1 MSAFAELHD
10 ELRTVARDLLRK
22 APGGGP
28 EWAQVAAAGWLGLEV
43 PEDCDGAGAS
53 FAEVAVVLE
62 EMGRAAASSPFLGVC
77 LGVGALRAVQPSDGV
92 RDVLRRVAAGDAQ
105 IAVALTPGGDQL
117 DLRPPFRLEATGGLR
132 LQGEAAFVVGA
143 PVAHRLLLLAADPDG
158 VPVVVSVDPATVA
171 VTPQP
176 VLDGTRSFGAVVADG
191 VPVDGAD
198 VWRFADDPVAGAQR
212 LLDRAAVAVAC
223 DSIGLAEAMLDATV
237 AYAGV
242 RRQFDRPIG
251 SFQAVKHQCADM
263 LVQLTVG
270 RQLLDQA
277 VTAVATGSPDAGVAA
292 SRAKS
297 FVTAVAVDVVGA
309 AMQLHGGIGYTWESG
324 IHVHLKRAVLDRALF
339 GSPAAHRR
347 RLAAGIIGGA
357 AAVNE

>member
-1 MSAFAELHD
+1 MSPLAELHD
-10 ELRTVARDLLRK
+10 ELRTVARDLLGK
-22 APGGGP
+22 APGGVP
-28 EWAQVAAAGWLGLEV
+28 EWAQLASAGWLGLEV
-43 PEDCDGAGAS
+43 PEDCDGAGAT

-62 EMGRAAASSPFLGVC
+62 EMGRAATASPYLGTS
-77 LGVGALRAVQPSDGV
+77 LGVGALCAVEPTDVV
-92 RDVLRRVAAGDAQ
+92 RDLLRRVAGGEAAV
-105 IAVALTPGGDQL
+105 AVALTAGGDQV
-117 DLRPPFRLEATGGLR
+117 DLRPPFRLEASGGPRLR
-132 LQGEAAFVVGA
+132 GEAAFVVDA

-158 VPVVVSVDPATVA
+158 VPVLVSVDQATAA

-176 VLDGTRSFGAVVADG
+176 VLDATRSLGAVVADG
-191 VPVDGAD
+191 APVDEAD
-198 VWRFADDPVAGAQR
+198 VWRFTDDPVAGAQR

-270 RQLLDQA
+270 RRLLDE
-277 VTAVATGSPDAGVAA
+277 AVAAVAEGSPDAGTAA

-297 FVTAVAVDVVGA
+297 FVSAAAVDVVGA

-339 GSPAAHRR
+339 GSPSAHRR
-347 RLAAGIIGGA
+347 RLASHILAGR
-357 AAVNE
+357 